1 MFRAIVYETSST
13 KECLIRMESLLS
25 GEGWGV
31 YTVGGE
37 RRKGEGTRGR
47 GRKPEEGGGDQKKGE
62 ETKRRGRGSE
72 EGERGKGMTDTL

>member
-13 KECLIRMESLLS
+13 KECLIRMESLLP
-25 GEGWGV
+25 GEGRGV

-37 RRKGEGTRGR
+37 GRKGKGTRGRGEGTRGR
-47 GRKPEEGGGDQKKGE
+47 GRGPKEGEGIRG
-62 ETKRRGRGSE
+62 RGRGSE